1 MTDHNGKEIKI
12 GAKAVV
18 LKGVNKGCIG
28 EVRDI
33 RRFHFLPKGCG
44 SHGVRVAAGPAV
56 DPEFSSWCQP
66 KDIAVV

>member
-1 MTDHNGKEIKI
+1 MTDRNGKEITI

-18 LKGVNKGCIG
+18 LKEGVNKGCVG
-28 EVRDI
+28 EVRGI
-33 RRFHFLPKGCG
+33 HRFPFHRESL
-44 SHGVRVAAGPAV
+44 VRVTAGPAV